1 MLRIKFSSG
10 RQFSSPK
17 SPTSCSCKTLGVS
30 FKTVLRLLKF
40 DKTPIQN
47 YYMINHLLTALTI
60 LSLIQGTYSQT
71 EKKLQNRTD
80 LISTQSNS
88 ENLTGIIL
96 ETNTQLPIPYAHIY
110 NLQKQIGTVAD
121 EKGHYELNISK
132 LNPEIDLI
140 TISSIGFIN
149 KALTTKEIGNSKG
162 VIFLQNDIYK
172 LAEITV
178 KAAEYKTKEIG
189 NLRNPEFGFF
199 SMAPGGQY
207 ACWIP
212 NENGY
217 IGFIK
222 SISVFVRNV
231 GTPNAPFMVHLF
243 TRNKVSFSPEQELLK
258 KTIITQAKNGNEWVD
273 INLDSLHIN
282 IPKDGF
288 FIGIEWLKNSKD
300 FIVTEQYGNSSI
312 THYGQVIGAITEPLS
327 KGNRT
332 WMKQYLGEWNF
343 QDAEANK
350 NDFKISNVINLS
362 VKAKIDYQKNMFE
375 KEENTSVKYKDF
387 KKRQIKKISDFPQ
400 IDLINYPNYS
410 PKTLFESIY
419 KAINQDKIIYTI
431 SHLCSFTKEA
441 RTEFLV
447 ELKNRKGNESWL
459 TEQEKK
465 NALNDFEYYK
475 NNIEKADFKNIDIDK
490 YEITFPNGSST
501 FIEKKEN
508 RWYLMPS
515 FKKIIKGY

>member
-1 MLRIKFSSG
+1 MIK
-10 RQFSSPK
+10 
-17 SPTSCSCKTLGVS
+17 
-30 FKTVLRLLKF
+30 
-40 DKTPIQN
+40 
-47 YYMINHLLTALTI
+47 HLLTTLTI
-60 LSLIQGTYSQT
+60 LSLIKGTYSQT
-71 EKKLQNRTD
+71 GKKLQNRAD
-80 LISTQSNS
+80 LVSIQSDS
-88 ENLTGIIL
+88 INLKGIIL

-121 EKGHYELNISK
+121 EKGQYEFNISK
-132 LNPEIDLI
+132 LNQEVDLI

-149 KALTTKEIGNSKG
+149 KDLSTKEIENAKG
-162 VIFLQNDIYK
+162 VIFLQNDLYR
-172 LAEITV
+172 LNEITV
-178 KAAEYKTKEIG
+178 TAAEYKTKEIG
-189 NLRNPEFGFF
+189 NMRNPEFGYF
-199 SMAPGGQY
+199 SSTAGGEY

-222 SISVFVRNV
+222 SISVFVRNL
-231 GTPNAPFMVHLF
+231 GTPNAPFMVHLY

-258 KTIITQAKNGNEWVD
+258 KNIITQATNGNEWVD

-288 FIGIEWLKNSKD
+288 FIGIEWLKNSKN
-300 FIVTEQYGNSSI
+300 FVVTEQYGNYSI

-332 WMKQYLGEWNF
+332 WSKSYPGGWNF
-343 QDAEANK
+343 HGAGSNK
-350 NDFKISNVINLS
+350 NDFKVSNVINLA
-362 VKAKIDYQKNMFE
+362 VKSKIDYQKNKFE
-375 KEENTSVKYKDF
+375 KEENTSVKYKDL
-387 KKRQIKKISDFPQ
+387 KKRQIKQISNYPE

-410 PKTLFESIY
+410 PKTLFASIY
-419 KAINQDKIIYTI
+419 KAINQDKIIYVV

-441 RTEFLV
+441 RNEVLV

-459 TEQEKK
+459 TEQEKV
-465 NALNDFEYYK
+465 NALDDFEYYK
-475 NNIEKADFKNIDIDK
+475 NNIEKTNFKNIDIDK
-490 YEITFPNGSST
+490 YEIIFPNGSST

-515 FKKIIKGY
+515 FKKIIMGN